1 MLDNQD
7 LNVETRLCP
16 NTGLVSG
23 HINQVCDFWEQAWK
37 RAVQDVVLDQLV
49 EHAQRR
55 EGTKNQGGTFQ
66 EVRFLSCTREN
77 LRQISTL

>member
-1 MLDNQD
+1 M
-7 LNVETRLCP
+7 
-16 NTGLVSG
+16 
-23 HINQVCDFWEQAWK
+23 K
-37 RAVQDVVLDQLV
+37 RAVQDVGLDQLG